1 MHARPD
7 PDRKVITC
15 DLCQAEAA
23 FQPLPPLLWLTGA
36 SGSGKTTIYEMLV
49 GRVREAILID
59 ADLLWSANPAHN
71 DPGSNYRMFYQ
82 LLFQL
87 AMRLARNGKP
97 VLLEGTT
104 VPESHQSIGERHL
117 FSHISYLAL
126 VCDDQELERRLLE
139 RPAWRNSRE
148 MLPAMLA

>member
-1 MHARPD
+1 M
-7 PDRKVITC
+7 
-15 DLCQAEAA
+15 
-23 FQPLPPLLWLTGA
+23 
-36 SGSGKTTIYEMLV
+36 
-49 GRVREAILID
+49 
-59 ADLLWSANPAHN
+59 NPAHN

-126 VCDDQELERRLLE
+126 VCDDRELERRLLE
-139 RPAWRNSRE
+139 RPAWRDSRE
-148 MLPAMLA
+148 MLPAMLALNHRYKTRPVTPDVPFELLDTTNQGLSQSGEPVHDWIRRLGKKS